1 MSPFQTWRGL
11 FSHVSSHTWSCKAAT
26 LEYGYLKSAVAWYGT
41 FTANVIRICDL
52 VSTPTRHRVAFTFVV
67 GDAVV
72 EALRPVG
79 RGGSVEG
86 LHREGAGRR
95 RLRPVFQRLFW
106 RSKTKN
112 HVVWRSDPSRVAR
125 RVSPPRGEEAYRRRG
140 EDTDSLPGLWP
151 ATRPPLRRSHRT
163 LLHCSYPAVPRSP
176 LSWSPATK
184 TALFIHTHTRPAVES
199 SQARMTHHNLSTL
212 INISKY
218 QPRSSILSRK
228 KKKKAN
234 EYTDNMQTFNS
245 RWLTRRGCSTW
256 LGFCYLQSLTSLTD
270 RKIKS
275 PR

>member
-1 MSPFQTWRGL
+1 MQGCYTGVWLFKISRCMIWDLYSKCQKNLWLGL
-11 FSHVSSHTWSCKAAT
+11 NT
-26 LEYGYLKSAVAWYGT
+26 
-41 FTANVIRICDL
+41 D
-52 VSTPTRHRVAFTFVV
+52 STPRCLYLCCWRCRSRSPAPRWTWWLCWRPAQRRGWVEASAPHAPAFVLEDQNEKPRRLVV
-67 GDAVV
+67 G
-72 EALRPVG
+72 PK
-79 RGGSVEG
+79 
-86 LHREGAGRR
+86 
-95 RLRPVFQRLFW
+95 P
-106 RSKTKN
+106 
-112 HVVWRSDPSRVAR
+112 VAR
-125 RVSPPRGEEAYRRRG
+125 RVSPPRDEKAYRRRG
-140 EDTDSLPGLWP
+140 EDTDSLRGLWP

-176 LSWSPATK
+176 LSWPPATK

-218 QPRSSILSRK
+218 QQCSSTLS

-256 LGFCYLQSLTSLTD
+256 LGFCYLQSLTSLTE